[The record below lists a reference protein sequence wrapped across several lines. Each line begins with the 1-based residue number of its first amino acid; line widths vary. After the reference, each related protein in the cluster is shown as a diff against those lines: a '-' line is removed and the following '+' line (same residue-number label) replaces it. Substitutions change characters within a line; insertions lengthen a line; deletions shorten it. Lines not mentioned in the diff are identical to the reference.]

1 MLSCVRVQVHFKK
14 NVSQPVFSTGAFIEK
29 HRLFCKL
36 GKVQKSGYS
45 EPVKKSISNPNS
57 TQNPFEV
64 NLTIV
69 GVKIRHDY
77 K

>member
-1 MLSCVRVQVHFKK
+1 MQCKLCASYFQDAPFTQASSDIFNLIRHRQ
-14 NVSQPVFSTGAFIEK
+14 FST
-29 HRLFCKL
+29 
-36 GKVQKSGYS
+36 
-45 EPVKKSISNPNS
+45 KKSI